1 MFQSCPLEIGYAMY
15 PEEVQWSGFHVC
27 WVVNSFFITLRS
39 PFLRV
44 LSTTGSTLESLKSFI
59 THIWGLRCFSNR
71 KVLTSHAQNPDSHPK
86 NCGSSYGE
94 TYLQSLYSG
103 SRGNMTINL
112 SNPWLCSEFEASR
125 SYMTPHIKSKNGNSC
140 FLVIS
145 EILKY
150 FLALK
155 ARLWLPMWCHVG
167 SHYFKTQLLGLKR
180 WLSVLEHKFL
190 L

>member
-1 MFQSCPLEIGYAMY
+1 MYIGDWVCHVPWRGSVIRFSCLLGGELFFQNSQKPSSES
-15 PEEVQWSGFHVC
+15 P
-27 WVVNSFFITLRS
+27 VNN
-39 PFLRV
+39 
-44 LSTTGSTLESLKSFI
+44 
-59 THIWGLRCFSNR
+59 IWYLRCFSNK
-71 KVLTSHAQNPDSHPK
+71 KVLISHAQNPGSHPK

-94 TYLQSLYSG
+94 TYLQSLSSG

-112 SNPWLCSEFEASR
+112 SNPWPCSEFEASR

-180 WLSVLEHKFL
+180 RLSVLEHKFL